1 MVHLPCSGG
10 TLRTPGLLH
19 HPLATSVPA
28 GIATLVTR
36 SEGEGPR
43 MAVGNAAG
51 ASGRIFRAGEGPV
64 SMGESTR

>member
-1 MVHLPCSGG
+1 VHLPCSGG

-43 MAVGNAAG
+43 RQLAALPEHPD
-51 ASGRIFRAGEGPV
+51 ASSAPREGPA